1 MKKKLIII
9 LSIIVLILAAAAF
22 ILFRMFAGAPEA
34 ADNEPE
40 APLAQESNVLIAYYS
55 WSGNVRQLS
64 HFLQEET
71 GGELY
76 RIVPE
81 KAYGEDV
88 FDRAKEELDNGI
100 RPALTDS
107 LTQEELDHY
116 DVIYLGFPVWW
127 YDLPMPVWTFLE
139 SYDFTGKTVIPYFS
153 HNGSSNGAGS
163 LRRVIE
169 LLPDSTVITENA
181 LSVRG
186 NAVEGA
192 KDQVAQWA
200 QEVQTKRN

>member
-1 MKKKLIII
+1 MKKNLIII
-9 LSIIVLILAAAAF
+9 LSIIVLILAAAVF
-22 ILFRMFAGAPEA
+22 ILFRMFAGAPKA

-100 RPALTDS
+100 RPALTGS

-163 LRRVIE
+163 LHRVIE

-200 QEVQTKRN
+200 QEVQAKRN

>member
-9 LSIIVLILAAAAF
+9 LSIIALILAAAAF
-22 ILFRMFAGAPEA
+22 ILFRMFAGAPKA
-34 ADNEPE
+34 AGNEPE

-100 RPALTDS
+100 RPALTGS

>member
-22 ILFRMFAGAPEA
+22 ILFRMFAGAPKA

-100 RPALTDS
+100 RPALTGS

>member
-9 LSIIVLILAAAAF
+9 LSIIALILAAAAF

-100 RPALTDS
+100 RPALTGS

>member
-1 MKKKLIII
+1 MKKKIIMI
-9 LSIIVLILAAAAF
+9 LCVVLFILAAAAF
-22 ILFRMFAGAPEA
+22 ILFRMFGAGTGAV
-34 ADNEPE
+34 DNEPE

-64 HFLQEET
+64 HFQQEET

-100 RPALTDS
+100 RPALTGS

-139 SYDFTGKTVIPYFS
+139 SYDFAGKTVIPYFS

-169 LLPDSTVITENA
+169 LLPDSMVITENA